1 MHTTKFMHQILD
13 LSLDAYDE
21 ILSEI
26 DTTNLVERKGII
38 YIWTN
43 KNLKSRKMEIKIRN
57 DLGIKQRLLSREE
70 VLELEPNLNPVF
82 DAGVIYDYAYHAR
95 DPKGITKKLFE
106 LYLKLG
112 GKLKKKKLLM

>member
-1 MHTTKFMHQILD
+1 
-13 LSLDAYDE
+13 
-21 ILSEI
+21 
-26 DTTNLVERKGII
+26 
-38 YIWTN
+38 
-43 KNLKSRKMEIKIRN
+43 MEIKIRN

-82 DAGVIYDYAYHAR
+82 DAGVIYDYAYHTR

-112 GKLKKKKLLM
+112 ESSKKKKLLM